1 MQGASEAAPWVP
13 DLPALTPRA
22 GGGPGGWHPWA
33 DGAEALLE
41 LNRIVLDAMEPVTT
55 GASFEGSRLEGRVS
69 VHPTARL
76 VNAVVRGPA
85 IIGAHARVTDAY
97 VGPFTTVGDGATIE
111 NSEIESSIV
120 LPRAR
125 IRHVGVRVE
134 ASVIGA
140 NA

>member
-1 MQGASEAAPWVP
+1 
-13 DLPALTPRA
+13 
-22 GGGPGGWHPWA
+22 
-33 DGAEALLE
+33 
-41 LNRIVLDAMEPVTT
+41 
-55 GASFEGSRLEGRVS
+55 EGRVS

-140 NA
+140 GATVGRDFALPKAMRLRIGANATVTLA